1 MLQTCREVY
10 RLLLADDHAIMRDG
24 LRAILKAEGFEV
36 VGEASDGLETVR
48 LCEEL
53 RPDAVVLDLSMPLLN
68 GMDAA
73 RQIFKTSPKTKIILL
88 TMHTEE
94 QFVLASLRVGIVG
107 YVLKNQAASCLVQA
121 IQAARKGEVYL
132 SPGVS
137 KAVADAYLSKD
148 DAPPD
153 PLSMRERQVLQLIAE
168 GKNVKEI
175 GIVLG
180 VSTKTA
186 ESHRTN
192 IMEALHIRDVA
203 GLTRYAIRQG
213 LVGLEY
219 A

>member
-121 IQAARKGEVYL
+121 IQAARKGEVYF

>member
-1 MLQTCREVY
+1 
-10 RLLLADDHAIMRDG
+10 
-24 LRAILKAEGFEV
+24 
-36 VGEASDGLETVR
+36 
-48 LCEEL
+48 
-53 RPDAVVLDLSMPLLN
+53 
-68 GMDAA
+68 
-73 RQIFKTSPKTKIILL
+73 
-88 TMHTEE
+88 
-94 QFVLASLRVGIVG
+94 
-107 YVLKNQAASCLVQA
+107 
-121 IQAARKGEVYL
+121 
-132 SPGVS
+132 
-137 KAVADAYLSKD
+137 
-148 DAPPD
+148 
-153 PLSMRERQVLQLIAE
+153 MRERQVLQLIAE

>member
-1 MLQTCREVY
+1 MRQACCEVY
-10 RLLLADDHAIMRDG
+10 RLLLADDHAIVRDG
-24 LRAILKAEGFEV
+24 LRSILKAEGFEV

-48 LCEEL
+48 SCEEL

-68 GMDAA
+68 GMDTA
-73 RQIFKTSPKTKIILL
+73 REILKTSPRTKIVIL

-94 QFVLASLRVGIVG
+94 QFVLASLRVGIGG

-121 IQAARKGEVYL
+121 IHAVRKGEVYL

-137 KAVADAYLSKD
+137 RVLADAYLSKD
-148 DAPPD
+148 DTPPD
-153 PLSMRERQVLQLIAE
+153 PLSVRERQVLQLIAE

-175 GIVLG
+175 GTFLG

-192 IMEALHIRDVA
+192 IMEGLRIHDVA
-203 GLTRYAIRQG
+203 GLTRYAIRHG
-213 LVGLEY
+213 LVGLE
-219 A
+219 